1 MSVMRIAL
9 AAMIVMLLAAC
20 ATGPDYVRPT
30 VDVPAGYKEAQDWK
44 QAEPRDDAVQA
55 KWWEVFGDAPLNAL
69 AEQVDVSNQNIKL
82 AEARFRQA
90 RALVGSARAA
100 YFPTVA
106 ADASVSRSKISSN
119 RGATTGVQTTGTNYN
134 VALDT
139 NWELDLWGRV
149 RRSVEAN
156 VATAQASAA
165 DLRAARLSAQA
176 ELARVYFLL
185 RIQDAQIA
193 LLNDTVAGYEKSL
206 QLTQN
211 QYDVGVVPRADV
223 TQAQAQLKSA
233 QAQVLD
239 AGIQRAQL
247 EHAIALLVGKAP
259 AVFSIAPAA
268 LDARL
273 PALPLGLPSELL
285 ERRPDIASAERRVA
299 AANAQIG
306 VARAAYFPAFT
317 LSATGGF
324 QSASLARW
332 FDAPSRYWSV
342 GAALAETL
350 FDGGLRGAQN
360 ESAIAVY
367 DETVASYRQT
377 VLTGFQEV
385 EDNLA
390 ALRLIEQEAQ
400 VQDEAV
406 KASRESL
413 RLVTNQYRAGLV
425 SYLNVV
431 IAQTAAYNNERVALG
446 ILSQRFTASVALIRA
461 LGGGWDATADSKGT
475 TATADE
481 RR

>member
-1 MSVMRIAL
+1 MSVIRL
-9 AAMIVMLLAAC
+9 ASWSLVGMLLTAC
-20 ATGPDYVRPT
+20 AVGPDYMRPT

-44 QAEPRDDAVQA
+44 QAQPRDDAA
-55 KWWEVFGDAPLNAL
+55 PEKWWEVFGDAPLNAL
-69 AEQVDVSNQNIKL
+69 AEQVDVSNQSIKL

-100 YFPTVA
+100 YFPTLA
-106 ADASVSRSKISSN
+106 ADASVSRSKVSSN
-119 RGATTGVQTTGTNYN
+119 RSVTGAQTTGTNYN
-134 VALDT
+134 AALDT

-149 RRSVEAN
+149 RRAVEAN
-156 VATAQASAA
+156 VATAQASAG
-165 DLRAARLSAQA
+165 DLRAARLSAQG
-176 ELARVYFLL
+176 ELARAYFLL

-193 LLNDTVAGYEKSL
+193 LLTDTVAGYDKSL

-239 AGIQRAQL
+239 AAIQRAQL
-247 EHAIALLVGKAP
+247 EHAIAILVGKAP
-259 AVFSIAPAA
+259 ADFSIAATP
-268 LDARL
+268 LEPRL
-273 PALPLGLPSELL
+273 PALPLSLPSELL

-317 LSATGGF
+317 LSGTGGF

-342 GAALAETL
+342 GAALAQTL
-350 FDGGLRGAQN
+350 FDGGLRSAQN
-360 ESAIAVY
+360 EAAVAAY
-367 DETVASYRQT
+367 DETVATYRQT

-390 ALRLIEQEAQ
+390 ALRLLDQEAR

-406 KASRESL
+406 KAARESL

-431 IAQTAAYNNERVALG
+431 IAQTAAYNNERAALG

-461 LGGGWDATADSKGT
+461 LGGGWDVVAVK
-475 TATADE
+475 
-481 RR
+481 